1 MAKKTKNIRQRRF
14 GAGEGFAGGGG
25 GAAAALGGGLP
36 GSMGGGNLMAQVRK
50 MQEEMEK
57 TQEELAGEEVTGSS
71 GGGMVEI
78 VMDGHQVVKSVRLNP
93 EVVDPD
99 DVEMLQDLLL
109 AALNDATEKAK
120 ALVEERMGD
129 VTGGVNIPGL
139 GF

>member
-1 MAKKTKNIRQRRF
+1 MAKKSKNIRQRRF
-14 GAGEGFAGGGG
+14 GAGEGFAGGGP
-25 GAAAALGGGLP
+25 AVGGGLP
-36 GSMGGGNLMAQVRK
+36 GSMSGGNLMAQVRK

-57 TQEELAGEEVTGSS
+57 TQEELGTLEVVGSS

-78 VMDGHQVVKSVRLNP
+78 VMDGHQAVKAVRLKP

-120 ALVEERMGD
+120 ALADEKMGD

>member
-1 MAKKTKNIRQRRF
+1 MAKKSKNIRQRRF

-25 GAAAALGGGLP
+25 GAASALGGGLP

-57 TQEELAGEEVTGSS
+57 TQEELGQVDVTGTA

-78 VMDGHQVVKSVRLNP
+78 VMDGHQIVKAVRLKP

-109 AALNDATEKAK
+109 AALNDATDKAK
-120 ALVEERMGD
+120 ALAEERMGD

>member
-1 MAKKTKNIRQRRF
+1 MAKKSKNIRQRRF
-14 GAGEGFAGGGG
+14 GTGDGFAGGGG
-25 GAAAALGGGLP
+25 GALAGGGLP
-36 GSMGGGNLMAQVRK
+36 GGLGGGNLMSQVRK

-57 TQEELAGEEVTGSS
+57 TQEELAQEEVVGTS

-78 VMDGHQVVKSVRLNP
+78 VMDGHQAVKAVRLKP

-120 ALVEERMGD
+120 ALAEERMGD

>member
-1 MAKKTKNIRQRRF
+1 MAKKSKNIRRRRS
-14 GAGEGFAGGGG
+14 GAGSGFAGGKAPA
-25 GAAAALGGGLP
+25 GAGLP
-36 GSMGGGNLMAQVRK
+36 GSLGGGNLMSQVRK

-57 TQEELAGEEVTGSS
+57 AQEELGNEEVVGSS

-78 VMDGHQVVKSVRLNP
+78 VMDGHQAVKAVRLKP

-120 ALVEERMGD
+120 ALADERLGD

-139 GF
+139 GL